1 MIGLDTPLSVTIKA
15 ALLALAPLADEG
27 NMIAVRS
34 LEDAMGLLD
43 SGETE
48 CVYDAASQ
56 VLVYVGE
63 TGTESVDCFQKYRD
77 ADVRSLRVTS
87 NGGWV
92 KPAITGARI
101 IREEKWAVE
110 AFGVCASSCMNYWAP
125 ASSAFSSAPGTKLIV
140 HGKPPRRL
148 ISFFVEEDYRQHHR
162 FARELKLHDD
172 WFGTTLDAGGKIS
185 SRIGTP
191 AAPNLLVGP
200 CHAQMIAHVV
210 PVKVWWPSSMREL
223 EEFVD
228 GSHVELRVKE
238 CELDGL
244 TE

>member
-1 MIGLDTPLSVTIKA
+1 MIGSGASLSATITA

-27 NMIAVRS
+27 NMIAVNS

-43 SGETE
+43 SGETA

-63 TGTESVDCFQKYRD
+63 TGTESVDCFQKHRD
-77 ADVRSLRVTS
+77 ADVRTLRVAS

-92 KPAITGARI
+92 KPAIAGARI

-148 ISFFVEEDYRQHHR
+148 ISFFVDEDYRQHQR
-162 FARELKLHDD
+162 FARELKLNDD
-172 WFGTTLDAGGKIS
+172 WFGTTLAAGGKIS
-185 SRIGTP
+185 REIGSP
-191 AAPNLLVGP
+191 EAPNLLVGP

-210 PVKVWWPSSMREL
+210 PVEVWWPSSMREL
-223 EEFVD
+223 KEFVD

-238 CELDGL
+238 CELEGL
-244 TE
+244 KE